1 MFDNKLFEENKSKS
15 QTPVNNIT
23 MAVQQYNNN
32 FSIPFQENFKLN
44 VDINNDG
51 QRESSNDTLHSEN
64 CSLTE
69 FEHKYSIDE
78 LKVNKKT
85 STELDYYGRK
95 MSLIPK
101 IFLEQKNVSFP
112 KMYYCKDKLCTE
124 KFLTNSNCMKHY
136 LLHHLSNNNLPLNK
150 KYEKTEENIMQ
161 INLACK
167 MCTKVY
173 HCFFRF
179 ESLNDYIDH
188 YKQHESE
195 KFIHFIIAIHK
206 NFIEQN
212 ENSKMLMIFPNSEFP
227 FNFLV
232 KPFEV
237 NELIEI
243 IDSSRAKQ
251 GLSKEK
257 ELIDLDHII
266 ESCESLQL
274 EKFKQKNNNNDKISK
289 QQVNNIN
296 NKQFDENFS
305 LLNIFKENY
314 IYNKL

>member
-1 MFDNKLFEENKSKS
+1 MFDTKLFEENKSKS

-23 MAVQQYNNN
+23 MAVQHYNNN
-32 FSIPFQENFKLN
+32 FSIPFQENYKLN
-44 VDINNDG
+44 LDINIDG
-51 QRESSNDTLHSEN
+51 QRESSNDTLQNEE
-64 CSLTE
+64 CSLSE
-69 FEHKYSIDE
+69 FEHKHSIDE
-78 LKVNKKT
+78 LKVDIKT

-95 MSLIPK
+95 MSLIPR
-101 IFLEQKNVSFP
+101 IFLEQTNVSFP
-112 KMYYCKDKLCTE
+112 KMYYCKDKLCAE
-124 KFLTNSNCMKHY
+124 KFLSNSNCMKHY
-136 LLHHLSNNNLPLNK
+136 LLHHLSNSTLPLNK
-150 KYEKTEENIMQ
+150 KNKKEEENIMQ

-167 MCTKVY
+167 MCAKLY

-179 ESLNDYIDH
+179 DFLNDYIDH

-195 KFIHFIIAIHK
+195 KFINFIISIHK
-206 NFIEQN
+206 SFIEQN
-212 ENSKMLMIFPNSEFP
+212 KNSKMLMIFPKSEFP
-227 FNFLV
+227 LTFLV

-243 IDSSRAKQ
+243 IDSSRTKQ

-274 EKFKQKNNNNDKISK
+274 KKFKQKLNNNKSLKEQTINIHNK
-289 QQVNNIN
+289 QVN
-296 NKQFDENFS
+296 DNFF